1 MSNIEKMTPS
11 TSGNILLVDDT
22 VANLK
27 VLTQTLIE
35 RGYKV
40 RPATS
45 GKLALKSVQSTLPD
59 LILLDIQMPEMNG
72 YEVCEKLKADDKT
85 RNIPVIFI
93 SALDEVFDKV
103 KAFTVGGVDY
113 VTKPFQTEEVLARV
127 ETHLKM
133 HRLQQQLA
141 EQNEIITAENLR
153 MRAELEVTR
162 RIQQMVLPTK
172 TELEQI
178 TGLEVAGFMEPADE
192 VGGDYYDVLQHNG
205 RIMFGIG
212 DVTGHGLE
220 SGMLMLMVQMAVRT
234 LLSHNIY
241 EPSTLLTVINHALYG
256 NVNRMNSE
264 KNLSLSLMDYHQG
277 VLTISGQHE
286 YIIVVRNGK
295 LEQIDTADL
304 GFWIG
309 LEPDI
314 KDFVT
319 QKQIV
324 LNADDVVVLYTD
336 GITEA
341 ENIDGELYELERLC
355 EVISQN
361 WQRSANEINQA
372 IVEDVR
378 QFIGEQTVFDDI
390 TLLVVKQK

>member
-85 RNIPVIFI
+85 RDIPVIFI

-162 RIQQMVLPTK
+162 RIQQMILPTK
-172 TELEQI
+172 TELEQVI
-178 TGLEVAGFMEPADE
+178 GLDVAGFMEPADE

>member
-1 MSNIEKMTPS
+1 MTPS

-85 RNIPVIFI
+85 RDIPVIFI

-162 RIQQMVLPTK
+162 RIQQMILPTK
-172 TELEQI
+172 TELEQVI
-178 TGLEVAGFMEPADE
+178 GLDVAGFMEPADE